1 MKRVNLVA
9 LCFGATFGFAFSSAG
24 FNQYDLIHRMLL
36 LQYWAPWFVFA
47 SAMVTAMPI
56 LWWLERRHWH
66 TPLGGPMT
74 LVRWS
79 IDRNRILGG
88 MVFGVGWA
96 ITGACPGT
104 VSTMVA
110 AGSLLGVVTL
120 AGVFAGIYLRDLVAA
135 REVPVSSVE
144 SSRGS
149 VAAGS

>member
-1 MKRVNLVA
+1 MRRTNLVA
-9 LCFGATFGFAFSSAG
+9 LCFGVTFGFAFSAAG
-24 FNQYDLIHRMLL
+24 FNQYNLIHRMLL

-47 SAMVTAMPI
+47 SAMATGMPI

-79 IDRNRILGG
+79 IDRSRILGG
-88 MVFGVGWA
+88 VVFGVGWA

-120 AGVFAGIYLRDLVAA
+120 AGVFAGIYLRDLVAE
-135 REVPVSSVE
+135 REVHITSGEPAHE
-144 SSRGS
+144 RI
-149 VAAGS
+149 AAGS